1 MGKEVGTREYFG
13 AILKKVSDREGKNGP
28 YLMWEF
34 TDDNGD
40 RRVGF
45 TDSEIIVG
53 NRTWTWLFMLGISL
67 HVGDILELQDLQDL
81 ECFIF
86 LDDKGT
92 VRMVAETLEPKQV
105 EAQPETTSTEA
116 PKPIEQP
123 KKPGQ
128 SEAGD
133 LFS

>member
-1 MGKEVGTREYFG
+1 MGKQVSRGNDLG
-13 AILKKVSDREGKNGP
+13 ATLKKVTEREGKNGP

-34 TDDNGD
+34 IDDSGE
-40 RRVGF
+40 RKVGF

-53 NRTWTWLFMLGISL
+53 NRTWTWLHMLGISL
-67 HVGDILELQDLQDL
+67 NTGDIIELQDLQDM

-92 VRMVAETLEPKQV
+92 VRMVAEESAPEQKEVIPKSNINNNEV
-105 EAQPETTSTEA
+105 KPEIPPER
-116 PKPIEQP
+116 
-123 KKPGQ
+123 
-128 SEAGD
+128 SEAEG